1 MQAARAIAAPTQRL
15 KDAMGY
21 AEMVR
26 DYVNDGSGTKDLIRR
41 GLTGLRAAM
50 PAN

>member
-1 MQAARAIAAPTQRL
+1 
-15 KDAMGY
+15 MGY